1 MFRYRTPGKRIS
13 GCSPVGRA
21 PGLGVPWRYPGQSKA
36 KRRKALQHGRLLVL
50 PQLLKAAQKQL

>member
-1 MFRYRTPGKRIS
+1 MPESAKEGAGPLAESSDI
-13 GCSPVGRA
+13 
-21 PGLGVPWRYPGQSKA
+21 GLGVPWRYPGRIRA